1 MSNPQHADLSVYKS
15 RIIVSSLVVAVV
27 IGALLMAAGSGGL
40 ALTGVACA
48 ALFSALLCLRT
59 LSRAVADIRERQF
72 LVVKSLQLA
81 EDIST
86 IQAEQD
92 DITAIYSFDNVIMEV
107 VASRRKERQHL
118 LDQIIAAEEELKVI
132 IHNLITGDNNEV
144 AQVRD
149 AVIAMES
156 MNSAFATVIAEIDEL
171 SGRTEERASIS
182 AEMSATTDAI
192 ADNINQ
198 YSSFV
203 LETSSSIEEMTRAIK
218 DTADNIRGLSAST
231 EQTVSAITQ
240 ISVSQSNVR
249 ENSERG
255 ATVSDS
261 VRNHAQQGLHS
272 MTATMRA
279 MQEIVKSNDES
290 FESINRLSR
299 YSARVGEFLS
309 VIQDV
314 VDQTNLLS
322 LNASIIAAQAG
333 ERGKAFAVVAE
344 EVRSLARRTSAST
357 KEIEELVRNIQK
369 ETAAV
374 QRAVSQGKD
383 KAKEGV
389 KISSRAN
396 DALVTIDASAAEA
409 SRVVARIADETT
421 EQSVGIQ
428 RIADE
433 AENNLERVRQI
444 TLATE
449 HQQVGTSQILK
460 NLEHM
465 RELAHRIN
473 SSAQEQAKGN
483 RLYLMSVMEDNE
495 RTRELKDDAASHIAV
510 VAQAVD
516 AVQKVD
522 DLIAA
527 NAADSMRIM
536 DSVKTLTKLID
547 HYRTGTVMSDETD
560 VLNTIST

>member
-1 MSNPQHADLSVYKS
+1 
-15 RIIVSSLVVAVV
+15 
-27 IGALLMAAGSGGL
+27 
-40 ALTGVACA
+40 
-48 ALFSALLCLRT
+48 
-59 LSRAVADIRERQF
+59 VADIRKHQSH
-72 LVVKSLQLA
+72 VVASLQLS
-81 EDIST
+81 EDISAV
-86 IQAEQD
+86 QAEQD
-92 DITAIYSFDNVIMEV
+92 DIKAIFTFDNIIIATVE
-107 VASRRKERQHL
+107 SRRKERQQL
-118 LDQIIAAEEELKVI
+118 LDQIIAAEEQLKVI
-132 IHNLITGDNNEV
+132 IHNLVSDDDKEI
-144 AQVRD
+144 AQVQD

-156 MNSAFATVIAEIDEL
+156 MKNAFATVITEIEEL

-192 ADNINQ
+192 AENINQ

-218 DTADNIRGLSAST
+218 ETADNIRGLSAST

-240 ISVSQSNVR
+240 ISSSQSTVR

-255 ATVSDS
+255 ATASGS
-261 VRNHAQQGLHS
+261 VRNQAQQGLHS
-272 MTATMRA
+272 MAATMRA

-309 VIQDV
+309 VIQEV

-344 EVRSLARRTSAST
+344 EVRSLAHRTSAST

-374 QRAVSQGKD
+374 QRSVSQGKD

-396 DALVTIDASAAEA
+396 EALVTIDKSAEEA
-409 SRVVARIADETT
+409 SRVVARIADETI

-449 HQQVGTSQILK
+449 HQQEGTTLILK
-460 NLEHM
+460 NLEQM

-473 SSAQEQAKGN
+473 YSAQEQAKGN
-483 RLYLMSVMEDNE
+483 RLYLQSVMEDNE
-495 RTRELKDDAASHIAV
+495 RARELKEDASSHIVV

-522 DLIAA
+522 ELIAS
-527 NAADSMRIM
+527 NAADSMKIM
-536 DSVKTLTKLID
+536 ESVKSLTTLID
-547 HYRTGTVMSDETD
+547 RYRTGIVINPETEGRIH
-560 VLNTIST
+560 V

>member
-1 MSNPQHADLSVYKS
+1 M
-15 RIIVSSLVVAVV
+15 
-27 IGALLMAAGSGGL
+27 
-40 ALTGVACA
+40 
-48 ALFSALLCLRT
+48 
-59 LSRAVADIRERQF
+59 
-72 LVVKSLQLA
+72 
-81 EDIST
+81 
-86 IQAEQD
+86 
-92 DITAIYSFDNVIMEV
+92 
-107 VASRRKERQHL
+107 
-118 LDQIIAAEEELKVI
+118 
-132 IHNLITGDNNEV
+132 
-144 AQVRD
+144 
-149 AVIAMES
+149 
-156 MNSAFATVIAEIDEL
+156 
-171 SGRTEERASIS
+171 
-182 AEMSATTDAI
+182 
-192 ADNINQ
+192 
-198 YSSFV
+198 
-203 LETSSSIEEMTRAIK
+203 
-218 DTADNIRGLSAST
+218 
-231 EQTVSAITQ
+231 
-240 ISVSQSNVR
+240 
-249 ENSERG
+249 
-255 ATVSDS
+255 
-261 VRNHAQQGLHS
+261 
-272 MTATMRA
+272 ATMRA

-309 VIQDV
+309 IIQDV

-396 DALVTIDASAAEA
+396 DALATIDTSAAEA

-433 AENNLERVRQI
+433 AEHNLERVRQI

-495 RTRELKDDAASHIAV
+495 RTRELKDDAACHITV
-510 VAQAVD
+510 VAHAVD

-547 HYRTGTVMSDETD
+547 NYRTGTVTSGETD
-560 VLNTIST
+560 VRNTISA

>member
-1 MSNPQHADLSVYKS
+1 MPNQQHASIFARRV
-15 RIIVSSLVVAVV
+15 SLVITSLFVAVV
-27 IGALLMAAGSGGL
+27 IGTLLLAAGGGVL
-40 ALTGVACA
+40 AVAGVIGTAFICS
-48 ALFSALLCLRT
+48 FLCMRS
-59 LSRAVADIRERQF
+59 LSKAVADIRANQSH
-72 LVVKSLQLA
+72 VVASLQLA
-81 EDIST
+81 EDISS
-86 IQAEQD
+86 IQSEQD
-92 DITAIYSFDNVIMEV
+92 DIRAIYSFDHLIIATVE
-107 VASRRKERQHL
+107 SRRKERQHL
-118 LDQIIAAEEELKVI
+118 LDQIIAAEEQLKVI
-132 IHNLITGDNNEV
+132 IHNLISGDDKEV
-144 AQVRD
+144 AQVQD

-156 MNSAFATVIAEIDEL
+156 MNRAFATVISEIDEL

-182 AEMSATTDAI
+182 AEMSSTTDAI
-192 ADNINQ
+192 AENINQ

-218 DTADNIRGLSAST
+218 ETADNIRGLSTST

-240 ISVSQSNVR
+240 ISASQSSVR

-255 ATVSDS
+255 ATASGN
-261 VRNHAQQGLHS
+261 VRNHAQQGLNS
-272 MTATMRA
+272 MAATMRA

-309 VIQDV
+309 VIQEV

-344 EVRSLARRTSAST
+344 EVRSLAHRTSAST

-374 QRAVSQGKD
+374 QRSVSQGKD

-389 KISSRAN
+389 KISSLAN
-396 DALVTIDASAAEA
+396 DALVTIDKSAEEA
-409 SRVVARIADETT
+409 SQVVAHIANETI

-433 AENNLERVRQI
+433 AEKNLERVQQI

-449 HQQVGTSQILK
+449 QQQEGTSQILK

-473 SSAQEQAKGN
+473 TSAQEQAKGN
-483 RLYLMSVMEDNE
+483 RLYLKSVMEDNE
-495 RTRELKDDAASHIAV
+495 RTRELKEDASCHIAV
-510 VAQAVD
+510 VDQAVD
-516 AVQKVD
+516 AVQKVNE
-522 DLIAA
+522 LIAS
-527 NAADSMRIM
+527 NAADSMKIM
-536 DSVKTLTKLID
+536 DSVRALTKLID
-547 HYRTGTVMSDETD
+547 HYRTGTVIAIDAEGIGHD
-560 VLNTIST
+560 

>member
-1 MSNPQHADLSVYKS
+1 MVL
-15 RIIVSSLVVAVV
+15 VSLFVAVV
-27 IGALLMAAGSGGL
+27 VGSLLLAAGSGGL
-40 ALTGVACA
+40 AVGGVIGAAFFSSLVCA
-48 ALFSALLCLRT
+48 RYL
-59 LSRAVADIRERQF
+59 AVAIAEIRADQAR
-72 LVVKSLQLA
+72 VVASLQLNEDVSAIYA
-81 EDIST
+81 EH
-86 IQAEQD
+86 D
-92 DITAIYSFDNVIMEV
+92 DIRAILSFDNIIIKTVE
-107 VASRRKERQHL
+107 SRRKERQHL
-118 LDQIIAAEEELKVI
+118 LDQIIAAEEQLKVI
-132 IHNLITGDNNEV
+132 IHNLITGDDKEV

-156 MNSAFATVIAEIDEL
+156 MNNAFATVIAEIDVL

-192 ADNINQ
+192 AENINQ

-218 DTADNIRGLSAST
+218 ETADNIRGLSAST

-240 ISVSQSNVR
+240 ISASQSKVR

-255 ATVSDS
+255 ATASGS
-261 VRNHAQQGLHS
+261 VRNHAQQGLNS
-272 MTATMRA
+272 MAATMRA
-279 MQEIVKSNDES
+279 MQEIVQSNDES

-309 VIQDV
+309 VIQEV

-344 EVRSLARRTSAST
+344 EVRSLAHRTSAST

-374 QRAVSQGKD
+374 QRSVSQGKD

-389 KISSRAN
+389 KISSLAN
-396 DALVTIDASAAEA
+396 DALVTIDKSAEEA
-409 SRVVARIADETT
+409 SRVVAHIADETI

-449 HQQVGTSQILK
+449 HQQEGTSQILK

-465 RELAHRIN
+465 RELAQRIN
-473 SSAQEQAKGN
+473 SSAQEQATGN
-483 RLYLMSVMEDNE
+483 RLYLKSVMEDNE
-495 RTRELKDDAASHIAV
+495 RTRELKEDASSHIAV

-522 DLIAA
+522 ELIAS
-527 NAADSMRIM
+527 NAADSMKIM
-536 DSVKTLTKLID
+536 DSVKALTKLID
-547 HYRTGTVMSDETD
+547 NYRTGAVIALDTEG
-560 VLNTIST
+560 LIHG